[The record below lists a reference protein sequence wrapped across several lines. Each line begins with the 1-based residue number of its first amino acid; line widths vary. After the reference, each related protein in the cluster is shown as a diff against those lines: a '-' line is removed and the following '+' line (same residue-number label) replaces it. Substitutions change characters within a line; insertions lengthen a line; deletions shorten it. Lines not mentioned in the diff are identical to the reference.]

1 MKTLALALCLS
12 LVPALAAAQT
22 AAARPAPPA
31 SRVYRSPVETPIV
44 GVVPRPYY
52 WYRSRSALNYQ
63 PPAPQRA
70 FAPTVVRAVRTAP
83 F

>member
-1 MKTLALALCLS
+1 MKTLALALALS

-22 AAARPAPPA
+22 PPSRTAPPTQ
-31 SRVYRSPVETPIV
+31 RVVRVGEYVSIV

-52 WYRSRSALNYQ
+52 WYQSRSALHYQ
-63 PPAPQRA
+63 PPVAQRA